1 METNAILAYATSLEK
16 NIQAKDKEL
25 TSNPL
30 RYISKETEQT
40 IYCLLVSVSKSSM
53 DRRLFIWYELM
64 LFQKATLWVIIQ
76 FTYLANTPVIFPEIF
91 GGSISSV

>member
-53 DRRLFIWYELM
+53 DRRVVYLVWVDVVSKSHLVSYHSIHLF
-64 LFQKATLWVIIQ
+64 
-76 FTYLANTPVIFPEIF
+76 
-91 GGSISSV
+91 S